1 MARNNFFEMIF
12 YVVHCKHILRL
23 NSNGHRLSIIL
34 GIIIDEDG
42 RMERQTLLET
52 WRSLPDS
59 NEDFPGIT
67 ITRVESTLDC
77 LPRQTC
83 SSYQSLRTEANTCS
97 IYQPNSQEA

>member
-1 MARNNFFEMIF
+1 
-12 YVVHCKHILRL
+12 
-23 NSNGHRLSIIL
+23 
-34 GIIIDEDG
+34 
-42 RMERQTLLET
+42 MERQTLLET

-83 SSYQSLRTEANTCS
+83 SSYQSLRTE
-97 IYQPNSQEA
+97 